1 MGRVLGLCG
10 PCHVD
15 VVRTWAALSQS
26 SKALRGLMLTAS
38 QDVKEL
44 EISDSWITMESMDG
58 VATTFTGL
66 TSVKLVSTFSSFGNT
81 DAGLQHVAKLTNLT
95 TLDLTGCFFG
105 ITDAELQHVAKLT
118 NLTTLS
124 LSSHRI
130 TDAGL
135 QYVAKLTNLTTLSL
149 SSHSITDA
157 GLQHVA
163 KLTNLAT
170 LSLSSHSITNAGL
183 RHVTKLT
190 SLNKLVLNDCYR
202 IPILSA
208 GYQPVL

>member
-44 EISDSWITMESMDG
+44 DISDSWITMESMDG

-66 TSVKLVSTFSSFGNT
+66 TSVKLVSSISSYRNT

-95 TLDLTGCFFG
+95 TLVLSSNS
-105 ITDAELQHVAKLT
+105 ITDAGLQHVLQHVAKLT
-118 NLTTLS
+118 NLTLLS
-124 LSSHRI
+124 RL
-130 TDAGL
+130 G
-135 QYVAKLTNLTTLSL
+135 
-149 SSHSITDA
+149 
-157 GLQHVA
+157 
-163 KLTNLAT
+163 
-170 LSLSSHSITNAGL
+170 
-183 RHVTKLT
+183 
-190 SLNKLVLNDCYR
+190 
-202 IPILSA
+202 
-208 GYQPVL
+208 

>member
-44 EISDSWITMESMDG
+44 EISDSWVTMESMDG

-66 TSVKLVSTFSSFGNT
+66 TSVKLVSTISSFGN
-81 DAGLQHVAKLTNLT
+81 
-95 TLDLTGCFFG
+95 
-105 ITDAELQHVAKLT
+105 
-118 NLTTLS
+118 
-124 LSSHRI
+124 
-130 TDAGL
+130 
-135 QYVAKLTNLTTLSL
+135 
-149 SSHSITDA
+149 TDA

-183 RHVTKLT
+183 RHVTKLA

-202 IPILSA
+202 IRMTSA